1 MSEKNVDNKGRL
13 RSVVVGFRMS
23 PQEADLLNQLVQISG
38 LNKQDYLIDRALQ
51 REITVIGN
59 PKTFIGLKRELIR
72 LCDELKSISNIC
84 EITEEQLIVLNQMQ
98 RLFLIIINNK
108 F

>member
-13 RSVVVGFRMS
+13 RNVIVGFRMS

-38 LNKQDYLIDRALQ
+38 LNKQDYLIHRTLQ

-72 LCDELKSISNIC
+72 LCEELDRLNSTC
-84 EITEEQLIVLNQMQ
+84 EITEEQLIVLKQIAD
-98 RLFLIIINNK
+98 IISAIK
-108 F
+108 K

>member
-23 PQEADLLNQLVQISG
+23 PQEADLLNQLVQVSG
-38 LNKQDYLIDRALQ
+38 LNKQDYLICRALQ

-72 LCDELKSISNIC
+72 LCKELERISSTR
-84 EITEEQLIVLNQMQ
+84 ETTEEQMVVLSQIAD
-98 RLFLIIINNK
+98 IISSIK
-108 F
+108 K